1 MLSIANDERV
11 EPRIAYFSMEIAL
24 DPAIPTYSGGLGV
37 LAGDFLRS
45 SADAALPMVAVTLAY
60 RQGYFRQTLDAKGRQ
75 SETADPWQPSSRC
88 SRVTASVAI
97 TIFGREVRIRA
108 WRFDVQGESGGVV
121 PVYLLD
127 TDLPENHPDDRTLTD
142 RLYGGDATY
151 RLAQEAV
158 LGLGGVR
165 LLEALG
171 LHDIES
177 YHLNEGHAA
186 LLVVGLLERHL
197 AQRDADLSEADAD
210 DLLAVRECC
219 VFTTHTPVPAGH
231 DRFMVDLMHR
241 VLGERRSQLITSIDG
256 LHEGQLNMTYL
267 ALRGSRYIN
276 GVAMRHGE
284 VSQGMFPHYPIHAI
298 TNGVHATTWTS
309 RVFADLFDRHI
320 PEWRQDNYYLRYAV
334 GIPLDEVRDAHR
346 AAKSLLLSEIE
357 SRTGTKLDPAV
368 FTIGFARRAATYKR
382 AHLFLEDSKRLRDIA
397 SKVGKFQLIYGGKAH
412 PKDDAGKAEIARV
425 VAEASALGDAV
436 KFVYL
441 ENYDLTLG
449 ALMTAGVDLWL
460 NTPQPP
466 MEASG
471 TSGMKAALNGVPS
484 FSILDGWWVEGHVEG
499 VTGWSI
505 HDGDMYEKLERE
517 ILPRF
522 YARPDEYVEMMRST
536 IALNGSFFNTQR
548 MVAQYA
554 MNAYFG
560 EADERETAEV
570 SSGRFRLV
578 SP

>member
-1 MLSIANDERV
+1 MN
-11 EPRIAYFSMEIAL
+11 PRIAYFSMEVAL
-24 DPAIPTYSGGLGV
+24 EPAIPTYSGGLGV

-45 SADAALPMVAVTLAY
+45 SADAELPMVAVSLAY
-60 RQGYFRQTLDAKGRQ
+60 RQGYFRQKLDGAGKQ
-75 SETADPWQPSSRC
+75 TESADPWQPSART
-88 SRVTASVAI
+88 SRVDAVVTI
-97 TIFGREVRIRA
+97 TLYGRPVRIRA
-108 WRFDVQGESGGVV
+108 WRYDIHGVTGGTL

-127 TDLPENHPDDRTLTD
+127 TDLPENHPDDRVLTD
-142 RLYGGDATY
+142 QLYGGDAAY

-158 LGLGGVR
+158 LGLGGER
-165 LLEALG
+165 MLEALG
-171 LHDIES
+171 YDDIES

-186 LLVVGLLERHL
+186 LLVVGLLEKRL
-197 AQRDADLSEADAD
+197 RDRDAEQIAADNADLA
-210 DLLAVRECC
+210 AVRECC

-231 DRFMVDLMHR
+231 DRFMVDLVHK
-241 VLGERRSQLITSIDG
+241 VLGERRLHLIDSIDG
-256 LHEGQLNMTYL
+256 LHDGQLNMTYL
-267 ALRGSRYIN
+267 ALQGSRYIN

-284 VSQGMFPHYPIHAI
+284 VSQDMFPNYPIHAI
-298 TNGVHATTWTS
+298 TNGVHAGTWTS
-309 RVFADLFDRHI
+309 RVFADLYDRRI
-320 PEWRQDNYYLRYAV
+320 PEWRRDNYYLRYAV
-334 GIPLDEVRDAHR
+334 GITLDEIREAHA
-346 AAKSLLLSEIE
+346 AAKALLLAEIA
-357 SRTGTKLDPAV
+357 SRTGVSFDPTV

-382 AHLFLEDSKRLRDIA
+382 AHLFLDDPKRLRDIA
-397 SKVGKFQLIYGGKAH
+397 AKAGKFQVIYAGKAH
-412 PKDDAGKAEIARV
+412 PKDEAGKAEIARV
-425 VAEASALGDAV
+425 IAEAAELGDAV

-499 VTGWSI
+499 VTGWSL
-505 HDGDMYEKLERE
+505 HDGDMYDKLETQ

-522 YARPDEYVEMMRST
+522 YQRPDEYVEMMRST

-554 MNAYFG
+554 MNAYFV
-560 EADERETAEV
+560 ESKEKETAGT
-570 SSGRFRLV
+570 STDRL
-578 SP
+578 SLAR

>member
-1 MLSIANDERV
+1 M
-11 EPRIAYFSMEIAL
+11 EPRIAYFSMEVAL

-45 SADAALPMVAVTLAY
+45 SADAELPMVAVSLAY
-60 RQGYFRQTLDAKGRQ
+60 RQGYFRQKLDRDGRQ
-75 SETADPWQPSSRC
+75 TESADPWQPSTRC
-88 SRVTASVAI
+88 TRVDTTV
-97 TIFGREVRIRA
+97 TLVLFGRSVHICA
-108 WRFDVQGESGGVV
+108 WRYDVEGVSGGNV

-127 TDLPENHPDDRTLTD
+127 TDVPENHPDDRKMTD
-142 RLYGGDATY
+142 QLYGGDATY

-171 LHDIES
+171 YDGIES

-186 LLVVGLLERHL
+186 LLVIGLLEKHL
-197 AQRDADLSEADAD
+197 RDRDVEPVEANKD
-210 DLLAVRECC
+210 DLAAVRECC

-231 DRFMVDLMHR
+231 DRFMVDLVHK
-241 VLGERRSQLITSIDG
+241 VLGERRSHLIGSIDG

-267 ALRGSRYIN
+267 ALQGSRYIN

-284 VSQGMFPHYPIHAI
+284 VSQDMFPRYPIHAI
-298 TNGVHATTWTS
+298 TNGVHAGTWTS
-309 RVFADLFDRHI
+309 RVFADLFDRLI
-320 PEWRQDNYYLRYAV
+320 PQWRHDNYYLRYAV
-334 GIPLDEVRDAHR
+334 GIPLDEIRDAHA
-346 AAKSLLLSEIE
+346 AAKALLLSEIE
-357 SRTGTKLDPAV
+357 TRTGVKFDPNV

-382 AHLFLEDSKRLRDIA
+382 AHLFLEDAQRLRDIA
-397 SKVGKFQLIYGGKAH
+397 AKAGKFQIVYAGKAH
-412 PKDDAGKAEIARV
+412 PKDDAGKAEIAHV
-425 VAEASALGDAV
+425 VADASKLGDAV
-436 KFVYL
+436 KFAYL

-449 ALMTAGVDLWL
+449 ALLTAGVDLWL

-484 FSILDGWWVEGHVEG
+484 FSILDGWWIEGHVEG
-499 VTGWSI
+499 VTGWSLQ
-505 HDGDMYEKLERE
+505 DGDVYDKLETL

-522 YARPDEYVEMMRST
+522 YQRRDEYVEMMRST

-560 EADERETAEV
+560 ETEERETAGIAD
-570 SSGRFRLV
+570 GRLSLV
-578 SP
+578 R

>member
-1 MLSIANDERV
+1 V
-11 EPRIAYFSMEIAL
+11 EPRIAYFSMEAAL

-45 SADAALPMVAVTLAY
+45 SADAELPMVAVSLVY
-60 RQGYFRQTLDAKGRQ
+60 RQGYFRQKLDRNGKQ
-75 SETADPWQPSSRC
+75 TESADAWEPSSRC
-88 SRVTASVAI
+88 ERVD
-97 TIFGREVRIRA
+97 TIVTLTLFGRPVRIRA
-108 WRFDVQGESGGVV
+108 WRYDVKGVTGGTI

-127 TDLPENHPDDRTLTD
+127 TNLPENHPDDRVLTD

-158 LGLGGVR
+158 LGLGGER
-165 LLEALG
+165 MLEALG
-171 LHDIES
+171 YDGIDS

-186 LLVVGLLERHL
+186 LLIVGLLEKHL
-197 AQRDADLSEADAD
+197 RDRDVEPIEADEE
-210 DLLAVRECC
+210 DLAAVRDCC

-231 DRFMVDLMHR
+231 DRFMVDLVHK
-241 VLGERRSQLITSIDG
+241 VLGERRLHLIGSING
-256 LHEGQLNMTYL
+256 LHDGQLNMTYL
-267 ALRGSRYIN
+267 ALQGSRYIN

-284 VSQGMFPHYPIHAI
+284 VSQDMFPNYPIHAI
-298 TNGVHATTWTS
+298 TNGVHAGTWTS
-309 RVFADLFDRHI
+309 RVFADLFDRHV
-320 PEWRQDNYYLRYAV
+320 PAWRRDNYYLRYAI
-334 GIPLDEVRDAHR
+334 GIPLEEIRDAHI
-346 AAKSLLLSEIE
+346 AAKALLLAEIE
-357 SRTGTKLDPAV
+357 NRTGVKFDSTV

-382 AHLFLEDSKRLRDIA
+382 AHLFLEDPQRLRDIA
-397 SKVGKFQLIYGGKAH
+397 AKVGKFQIVYAGKAH
-412 PKDDAGKAEIARV
+412 PQDEAGKAEIARV
-425 VAEASALGDAV
+425 VAEASQLGDAV
-436 KFVYL
+436 RFAYL

-484 FSILDGWWVEGHVEG
+484 FSILDGWWIEGHVEG
-499 VTGWSI
+499 VTGWSLE
-505 HDGDMYEKLERE
+505 DGDMYDKLETQ

-522 YARPDEYVEMMRST
+522 YQRGDDYIEMMRST

-554 MNAYFG
+554 MNAYFLTEE
-560 EADERETAEV
+560 EALEPSRV
-570 SSGRFRLV
+570 SVGSIT
-578 SP
+578 